1 MYVLHHADKPSL
13 YHGLPDD
20 PKISPMVSL
29 WKGVAKPLAL
39 AALGVAAVG
48 SFFHYIT
55 KGPLEVPEE
64 LEEEEARK
72 ARAESGADNRKEAG
86 R

>member
-1 MYVLHHADKPSL
+1 
-13 YHGLPDD
+13 
-20 PKISPMVSL
+20 MVAL

-39 AALGVAAVG
+39 AALGAAAVG

-64 LEEEEARK
+64 LEEEEK
-72 ARAESGADNRKEAG
+72 RAAERKED
-86 R
+86 RT

>member
-1 MYVLHHADKPSL
+1 
-13 YHGLPDD
+13 
-20 PKISPMVSL
+20 MVSL

-39 AALGVAAVG
+39 AALGAAAVG

-64 LEEEEARK
+64 LEAEEDRK
-72 ARAESGADNRKEAG
+72 AEQSKENRS
-86 R
+86 

>member
-13 YHGLPDD
+13 YKGLPDD
-20 PKISPMVSL
+20 PAISPMVAL

-39 AALGVAAVG
+39 AALGAAAVG
-48 SFFHYIT
+48 SFFHYVT

-64 LEEEEARK
+64 LEREEDRI
-72 ARAESGADNRKEAG
+72 AEQNQEDR